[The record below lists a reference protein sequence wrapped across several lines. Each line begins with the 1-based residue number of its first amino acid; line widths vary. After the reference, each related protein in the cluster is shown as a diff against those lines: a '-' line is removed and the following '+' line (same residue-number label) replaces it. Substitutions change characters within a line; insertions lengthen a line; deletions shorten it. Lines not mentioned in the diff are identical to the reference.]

1 MFASSRIQEGSRVPG
16 DKELG
21 VQRTIVITNNF
32 IIVELIFSRGVG
44 VPSTIPQC
52 KPGGLVNTPQITIFK
67 FQGLIS
73 FLRHGIPFGRC
84 LSVSFTQY

>member
-21 VQRTIVITNNF
+21 IQRTIVITNNF
-32 IIVELIFSRGVG
+32 IIVELIFTRGVG

-52 KPGGLVNTPQITIFK
+52 KPGGLVNTPGMITR
-67 FQGLIS
+67 LHS
-73 FLRHGIPFGRC
+73 FVLEII
-84 LSVSFTQY
+84 LAAIN

>member
-1 MFASSRIQEGSRVPG
+1 MWSLKPLFKELQKMFASSRIRIQEGSRVPG

-52 KPGGLVNTPQITIFK
+52 KPGGLVNTPRMLTA
-67 FQGLIS
+67 
-73 FLRHGIPFGRC
+73 RR
-84 LSVSFTQY
+84 V